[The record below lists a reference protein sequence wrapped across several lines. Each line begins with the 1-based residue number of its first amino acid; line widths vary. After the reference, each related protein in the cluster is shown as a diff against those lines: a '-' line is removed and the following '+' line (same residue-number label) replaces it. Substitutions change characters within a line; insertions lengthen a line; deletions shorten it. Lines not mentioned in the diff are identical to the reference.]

1 MRSSCHGRDSVI
13 EEPQPWGAQGLGA
26 PESCKGHATGG
37 EGMYKG
43 ASLMRSKNHSSIS
56 REPEVVVVGARMR
69 GTWYDGA

>member
-1 MRSSCHGRDSVI
+1 MGSPRLGGARVL
-13 EEPQPWGAQGLGA
+13 EELK
-26 PESCKGHATGG
+26 SCKGHATGG

-43 ASLMRSKNHSSIS
+43 ASLMRSQNHSSIS